1 MNPTTDT
8 QASAER
14 QRRVRRTAGLLA
26 GGAVVATSA
35 LALPALATTDESAPV
50 AAAPSFEP
58 TPAVFAVPTTTATT
72 STVPAPSPADEFA
85 ATWDSWSPEQRFLF
99 QLWISTPE
107 ERAQILR
114 FLSPPPPPPPPAP
127 KPKPAPAPKPAPKAA
142 PAPRPQAAVSGGGS
156 APGGYLACVRQHESG
171 GRYNINTGNGY
182 YGAYQFLPRTWNA
195 TAQRAGRSDLV
206 GVLPSNASPAD
217 QDAMAQALYSSNG
230 RQPWAGNGC

>member
-1 MNPTTDT
+1 MNPSTDT
-8 QASAER
+8 QTSTDR

-35 LALPALATTDESAPV
+35 LALPALATTEDSAPV
-50 AAAPSFEP
+50 AADPTIEP
-58 TPAVFAVPTTTATT
+58 TPAVFSVPATTATT
-72 STVPAPSPADEFA
+72 TPAVAAPSPEQEFA

-114 FLSPPPPPPPPAP
+114 FVSPPPPPPAP
-127 KPKPAPAPKPAPKAA
+127 RPKPAPAPKPAPKAA
-142 PAPRPQAAVSGGGS
+142 PAPRPHAAVSGGGS
-156 APGGYLACVRQHESG
+156 APGGYLACVRQRESG
-171 GRYNINTGNGY
+171 GRYSINTGNGY
-182 YGAYQFLPRTWNA
+182 YGAYQFKPSTWNA

-206 GVLPSNASPAD
+206 GVLPSNASPSD

-230 RQPWAGNGC
+230 RQPWAGDGC